1 MAETSTQHNETNAEA
16 TQSFEV
22 NMQEVLFLF
31 PLSWVQVS
39 FPLSQS
45 DSLKASYDF
54 GAFLS
59 NIGESLN

>member
-31 PLSWVQVS
+31 PLSWVHVS

-45 DSLKASYDF
+45 DSL
-54 GAFLS
+54 
-59 NIGESLN
+59 